1 MWSATSWGYVRLDG
15 ASAPQPSPE
24 LWLVDRVKT
33 CAAHNN
39 LEMPPPSRTSKT
51 PARIRSTTQPE
62 AVVPDF
68 GEAQWRRQF
77 IEAVDIVEAELS

>member
-1 MWSATSWGYVRLDG
+1 MRETLREDDFFK
-15 ASAPQPSPE
+15 Q
-24 LWLVDRVKT
+24 LVDRVKT

-62 AVVPDF
+62 AVVPDS
-68 GEAQWRRQF
+68 GEVQWRRQF
-77 IEAVDIVEAELS
+77 IEAMDIVDAELS